1 MNFACASFLCLQKE
15 TLNVF
20 LLIPGSPETPTLT
33 LSWEIIENKY
43 TLDDRVF
50 QCSGQV
56 GYPNA
61 GTLEIESNFDGTFA
75 QLYLA
80 PDGNTDKDT
89 AKAFM
94 TKLSEYQG
102 SCLNSRTL
110 KFAFHNISADM
121 HNKRLRCIVRP
132 PADAANGSI
141 QYSSSQVMKVA
152 SGKYSIV
159 FVFL

>member
-1 MNFACASFLCLQKE
+1 MDVV
-15 TLNVF
+15 TVF
-20 LLIPGSPETPTLT
+20 LLVSGSPETPTLT

-43 TLDDRVF
+43 TLGDRVF
-50 QCSGQV
+50 ECSGQV

-61 GTLEIESNFDGTFA
+61 GTLEIESNFNETFA
-75 QLYLA
+75 PLYLA
-80 PDGNTDKDT
+80 PNDTTDKDT

-94 TKLSEYQG
+94 TSNKLSKDQD

-132 PADAANGSI
+132 SADAANGSI

-152 SGKYSIV
+152 SGKYPVV
-159 FVFL
+159 FVFFEPLCGIALF

>member
-1 MNFACASFLCLQKE
+1 MF
-15 TLNVF
+15 VW
-20 LLIPGSPETPTLT
+20 LLISGSPETPTLT

-61 GTLEIESNFDGTFA
+61 GTLEIESNFNETFA
-75 QLYLA
+75 PLYLA
-80 PDGNTDKDT
+80 PDGNTDKNT
-89 AKAFM
+89 AQAFI
-94 TKLSEYQG
+94 TSNELSKDQG
-102 SCLNSRTL
+102 LCLNSRTL

-132 PADAANGSI
+132 PSGAANSSI
-141 QYSSSQVMKVA
+141 QYSSPRLMKVA
-152 SGKYSIV
+152 SGKCS
-159 FVFL
+159 VFLSLKVNHIINFL